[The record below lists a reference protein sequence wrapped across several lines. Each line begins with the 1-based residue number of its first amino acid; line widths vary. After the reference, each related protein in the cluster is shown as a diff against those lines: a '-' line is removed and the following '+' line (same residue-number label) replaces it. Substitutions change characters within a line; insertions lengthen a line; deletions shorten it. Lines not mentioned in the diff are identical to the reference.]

1 MLQPLTLDP
10 RLDMPTLSPVT
21 PLGKPQSPSQSPPK
35 LTLKSVS
42 IRRKRVH
49 KRVQVDEEQAEA
61 LESEDESDKMPRF
74 KLPDDKNVSHIENG
88 TQVVEDNFCEVC
100 HQMKIKQ
107 EIKDTGGIT
116 VKQEQI
122 SIEHESGMSGNAFH
136 DVPAPSQASPSR
148 DGQSRTPPNNSNFFQ
163 KIFESLIRE
172 RKFYKQELE
181 RMKEEQAKQVQGP
194 SMNHLTEKLE
204 DCQQE
209 NKDLQSQLDKATSER
224 NRSLAQLK
232 DVLEE
237 RDMLRESKADL
248 VRRVNKSREIQD
260 DFNKTL
266 KKACDRAASAEVK
279 AVDSLKEENKTL
291 VEEDKHSK
299 DWEVR
304 TNAWKARLTETLRV
318 KEELVEK
325 AMKSEADLA
334 QVEGKYQ
341 ELMKKQDVL
350 EEELKDVKEKELKA
364 TKEVQQQHTSQLA
377 QVEATR
383 CRELEDCR
391 QELQVMV
398 KEIKNNYEEKQKEN
412 TRKLAAAQ
420 QEAIDAQKQHKEK
433 LTMAQNEASDMQKK
447 WEDSEKKAN
456 DLNQALQSLKKQ
468 LNQEQ
473 NQAQNQGHGH
483 MLESLRVNVYNLL
496 KTLLAQNVLDNYV
509 NDPRS
514 AQVDDIVQRVTDD
527 NCQE

>member
-1 MLQPLTLDP
+1 MMYTVTKDTQSHSSQAPLKRPMHQHHDNSQGQLKRTMPRPITPAKRPRNAPAPSTPNMPIPSPVIPLKKLQIMLQPLTLDP

-181 RMKEEQAKQVQGP
+181 RMKEEQAKQVQGL
-194 SMNHLTEKLE
+194 SVNHLTK
-204 DCQQE
+204 
-209 NKDLQSQLDKATSER
+209 K
-224 NRSLAQLK
+224 
-232 DVLEE
+232 
-237 RDMLRESKADL
+237 
-248 VRRVNKSREIQD
+248 VRR
-260 DFNKTL
+260 L
-266 KKACDRAASAEVK
+266 SAGE
-279 AVDSLKEENKTL
+279 
-291 VEEDKHSK
+291 
-299 DWEVR
+299 
-304 TNAWKARLTETLRV
+304 
-318 KEELVEK
+318 
-325 AMKSEADLA
+325 
-334 QVEGKYQ
+334 
-341 ELMKKQDVL
+341 
-350 EEELKDVKEKELKA
+350 
-364 TKEVQQQHTSQLA
+364 
-377 QVEATR
+377 
-383 CRELEDCR
+383 
-391 QELQVMV
+391 
-398 KEIKNNYEEKQKEN
+398 
-412 TRKLAAAQ
+412 
-420 QEAIDAQKQHKEK
+420 
-433 LTMAQNEASDMQKK
+433 
-447 WEDSEKKAN
+447 
-456 DLNQALQSLKKQ
+456 
-468 LNQEQ
+468 
-473 NQAQNQGHGH
+473 
-483 MLESLRVNVYNLL
+483 
-496 KTLLAQNVLDNYV
+496 
-509 NDPRS
+509 
-514 AQVDDIVQRVTDD
+514 
-527 NCQE
+527 